1 VGRAETIKQ
10 DREQLAELGSKYG
23 LALRS
28 PDGVDLYAE
37 AGAMKLHRKILSPPK
52 TVIPCSATL
61 KDRGPVDPCLIV
73 PASLPLE
80 VLPPHQSIMVG
91 GQVQSIN
98 RSAFALPSFL
108 MDEAWRP
115 REGFW
120 NGQPLPLLVAIHGDY
135 RYLVRPKSYFFRYQN
150 FRGSDLDHLSPL
162 APDTRDLKLNR
173 YGWGNDMS
181 EVLTVVVAEY

>member
-10 DREQLAELGSKYG
+10 DREQLAELGKKYS

-37 AGAMKLHRKILSPPK
+37 AGAMKLYRKILSPPK
-52 TVIPCSATL
+52 TVIPCSAAL

-80 VLPPHQSIMVG
+80 VLPPHQSIAVG
-91 GQVQSIN
+91 GQVISIS
-98 RSAFALPSFL
+98 RSVFVLPSFL

-120 NGQPLPLLVAIHGDY
+120 NGQPLPLLVAIQGDY
-135 RYLVRPKSYFFRYQN
+135 RYLVRPKSCFFQYGN
-150 FRGSDLDHLSPL
+150 FHGSDLDHLSPME
-162 APDTRDLKLNR
+162 PDTRNLKLNR
-173 YGWGNDMS
+173 YAWGSDLS
-181 EVLTVVVAEY
+181 EALTVVVAEY